1 MCLQRCILGGCTTS
15 RDQSVC
21 CIVSACGRSCLYS
34 LSSSF
39 SSSSF
44 SSSSFSLTPPAE
56 SKWYAPLQALNLQQA
71 VHGSLAWRTNLT
83 LLHAGSS
90 ESEQEPEAA
99 QAESAQ
105 GFESAQE
112 DFVAPQPPTT
122 AASTKGRGSGRGRGR
137 GRGRGG
143 GSAAARKAAA
153 TADEAQGIQHFSCIF
168 TE

>member
-1 MCLQRCILGGCTTS
+1 
-15 RDQSVC
+15 
-21 CIVSACGRSCLYS
+21 LYS

-56 SKWYAPLQALNLQQA
+56 SKWCAPLQALNLQQA

-122 AASTKGRGSGRGRGR
+122 AASTKGRGSG
-137 GRGRGG
+137 GG
-143 GSAAARKAAA
+143 EVEAGAGVALQPARRLLLQMRHKVYSISAASSQSKA
-153 TADEAQGIQHFSCIF
+153 
-168 TE
+168 